1 MCKDGSAIHY
11 NCYYAN
17 DKCNSPG
24 MTHASRQAGQEEG
37 MSAKDNKKPKQ
48 ISIEIDGED
57 FEVEEHE
64 VTVAELLA
72 LVDLDPADSYLIEL
86 HGEGKQDKHESGHE
100 IIKLHNK
107 QRFVSGDR
115 APAPVA

>member
-1 MCKDGSAIHY
+1 M
-11 NCYYAN
+11 N
-17 DKCNSPG
+17 
-24 MTHASRQAGQEEG
+24 HARRQAGQEEG
-37 MSAKDNKKPKQ
+37 MSAKDDKDKKPKQ

-57 FEVEEHE
+57 FEVEERE
-64 VTVAELLA
+64 MTVAELLA

-86 HGEGKQDKHESGHE
+86 HGEGKQDKHESGDE
-100 IIKLHNK
+100 VIKLHNR